1 MISPYLAYEK
11 DAVSIITCTK
21 RRQNM
26 DTLFH
31 NYDRQNYRNKELIVI
46 LNHPSLKLSDYIRAA
61 LPYPNVRV
69 YSLPGHVSLG
79 SCLNY
84 GVKMARY
91 GLIAKFDDDDYYAPG
106 YLSGSRRSMV
116 DTNADIVGKRAHFM
130 YLNGKNC
137 SCSVIPNGLINM
149 FLWYKGQPYSSS
161 VLFWSRWIFQI

>member
-11 DAVSIITCTK
+11 DAVSIITCTR

-91 GLIAKFDDDDYYAPG
+91 GLIAKFDDDDYYAWLSVRQPPQHGG
-106 YLSGSRRSMV
+106 YPCRYCRQTRPLHVPER
-116 DTNADIVGKRAHFM
+116 
-130 YLNGKNC
+130 
-137 SCSVIPNGLINM
+137 
-149 FLWYKGQPYSSS
+149 
-161 VLFWSRWIFQI
+161 